1 MAADLV
7 GVLGQ
12 AAPAAA
18 TDTAAYTVPAS
29 RVAVLSTLAVCNTGA
44 ATTYRVH
51 IRKAG
56 AAVAVG
62 NAVAYEVSLG
72 AGQTDPLTWGI
83 TLGPGD
89 IVSVR
94 SASGAV
100 TFTVFGEE
108 TDVPA

>member
-1 MAADLV
+1 MPAPVL

-18 TDTAAYTVPAS
+18 ADAAAYTVPAS
-29 RVAVLSTLAVCNTGA
+29 RRAVSSTITVCNTGA

-51 IRKAG
+51 ARKAG
-56 AAVAVG
+56 AAAGAG
-62 NAVAYEVSLG
+62 NAVAFDVTLA
-72 AGQTDPLTWGI
+72 AGQSDALTWGVA
-83 TLGPGD
+83 LGPGD
-89 IVSVR
+89 VVGVR